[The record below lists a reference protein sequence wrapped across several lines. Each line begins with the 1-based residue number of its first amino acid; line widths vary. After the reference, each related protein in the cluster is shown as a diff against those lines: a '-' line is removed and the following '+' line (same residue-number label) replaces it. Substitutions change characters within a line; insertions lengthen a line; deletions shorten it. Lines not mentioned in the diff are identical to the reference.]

1 MKLSVVSPVYYG
13 EGILAKLVQRVLASA
28 QQITNDVE
36 IILVNDCSPD
46 KSWEEIKALA
56 AEYKE
61 VTGLN
66 LSRNFGQS
74 YAISAGLTA
83 ATGEWIVIIDCDLQ
97 DTPEEIPNLFH
108 KALEGYDVVQ
118 ARRVQRHDRYAKRL
132 SSKWFYATLSYLT
145 GVKHDS
151 AVANFGIYKKK
162 VIDVIVNMPEHIR
175 YFPTMIKW
183 IGFKQTSIP
192 VVHNDRDS
200 GISGYNW
207 SKLLRL
213 SIDIILANSDK
224 PMRLMIKLGFSI
236 TLLTILV
243 SGFTFILWMNGMI
256 AVKGYTSLLLS
267 VWLLSGTI
275 IFVLGVLGLYIG
287 KTFEGVKQ
295 RPYFI
300 ISERV

>member
-13 EGILAKLVQRVLASA
+13 EGILPKLVQRVLAA
-28 QQITNDVE
+28 AKEITDDVE
-36 IILVNDCSPD
+36 IILVNDFSPD
-46 KSWEEIKALA
+46 NSWDEIKLLA
-56 AEYKE
+56 NEYTE
-61 VTGLN
+61 VAGLN

-83 ATGEWIVIIDCDLQ
+83 TTGDWIVIIDCDLQ
-97 DTPEEIPNLFH
+97 DTPEEIPNLFR
-108 KALEGYDVVQ
+108 KAIEGFDVVQ
-118 ARRVQRHDRYAKRL
+118 ARRVQRHDRYAKKL
-132 SSKWFYATLSYLT
+132 SSKWFYAILSYLT
-145 GVKHDS
+145 GVKHDP

-162 VIDVIVNMPEHIR
+162 VIDVLVNMPEHIR

-183 IGFKQTSIP
+183 VGFKQTSIP
-192 VVHNDRDS
+192 VVHNDRES
-200 GISGYNW
+200 GMSGYNW

-213 SIDIILANSDK
+213 SVDIILANSDK
-224 PMRLMIKLGFSI
+224 PMRLMIKLGFCI

-243 SGFTFILWMNGMI
+243 STFTFILWMNGKI
-256 AVKGYTSLLLS
+256 AVRGYTSLLLS
-267 VWLLSGTI
+267 VWLLSGMI

-287 KTFEGVKQ
+287 KTFEGVKR